1 MKAVVLHGSP
11 RKGKNSDSLVESF
24 IKGLT
29 MEKPWNVTHFYLNEL
44 DISPCQGCL
53 VCAKPPHNCR
63 IDDDMQRI
71 YQTYKESDLIIWATP
86 MYWGYLTAQMKLV
99 QDRMEALAWEGF
111 GNKTFVTL
119 FTYRHH
125 YESAANMFRR
135 IAPHFKIDL
144 HVLDCCTYDKETGRD
159 IPINELPEKLVEAY
173 ELGRRLSTSS
183 CGQVSASLS

>member
-11 RKGKNSDSLVESF
+11 RKGKNSDTLAESF

-29 MEKPWNVTHFYLNEL
+29 EEKTWKVDHFYLNEMS
-44 DISPCQGCL
+44 IAPCQGCL
-53 VCAKPPHNCR
+53 VCSEPPHNCR

-71 YQTYKESDLIIWATP
+71 YPAYKESDLVVWSSP
-86 MYWGYLTAQMKLV
+86 MYWGYLTAQMKTV

-111 GNKTFVTL
+111 GNKTFATL

-144 HVLDCCTYDKETGRD
+144 YVLDCCTYDKETGRD
-159 IPINELPEKLVEAY
+159 IPIKELSEKLVEAY
-173 ELGRRLSTSS
+173 ELGKRLSISS
-183 CGQVSASLS
+183 RGQANI